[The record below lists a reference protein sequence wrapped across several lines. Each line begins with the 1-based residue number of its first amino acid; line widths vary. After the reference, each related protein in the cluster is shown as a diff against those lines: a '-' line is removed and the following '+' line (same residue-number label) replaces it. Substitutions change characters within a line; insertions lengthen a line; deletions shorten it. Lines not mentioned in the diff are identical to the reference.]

1 MVYIKL
7 FLGGTL
13 AVVAGNKVDLWLQT
27 LGVNYHQP
35 DLWLPFLNGGLK
47 QVFSLLRDEFL
58 KFPALLWGFGA
69 LTAFQFFIYG
79 LALIGANSIRWVVSG
94 SKKWEMS
101 LVIVTLIILILA
113 PGMIGDER
121 FRVPA
126 QPFLICLAGY
136 GLSLKFLPFLRRR
149 YFGTQEAMP
158 SMKD

>member
-1 MVYIKL
+1 M
-7 FLGGTL
+7 
-13 AVVAGNKVDLWLQT
+13 
-27 LGVNYHQP
+27 
-35 DLWLPFLNGGLK
+35 
-47 QVFSLLRDEFL
+47 RDEFL

-101 LVIVTLIILILA
+101 LAIVTLITLILA
-113 PGMIGDER
+113 PGMIGDEP

-149 YFGTQEAMP
+149 YLRTQEAMP